1 MEQKKNEKILALLSK
16 KDKVATRPIK
26 PMRKQKT
33 EIQHKIG
40 LTFYIVFIIGVF
52 SFIGYKHIERT
63 NEQKLI
69 EKEVEEMFNYPNLK
83 TEYN

>member
-1 MEQKKNEKILALLSK
+1 M
-16 KDKVATRPIK
+16 VTTRPII
-26 PMRKQKT
+26 PMKKQKT

-40 LTFYIVFIIGVF
+40 LIFYIVFIIGVF

-63 NEQKLI
+63 NEQKQI